1 MNKLLI
7 IALIAIGASTLVSSK
22 ILWEKVW
29 FQNISYYIKEMSK
42 ADSLNL
48 MALVGMHGLYAQIL
62 KSTDAGKTWFVTF
75 DDSTLIVPKHEPYK
89 MSYPEKDF
97 AIVICDSGTF
107 IKTNDGGLTWKKGN
121 IKELHSD
128 NYTSLITMYDK
139 NNGIIYGN
147 KKTFIS
153 HDGFETYKQFYFPV
167 SNAVLDF
174 QMLSPDF
181 IFAMVVYYDGNPNY
195 DEKFFKSTN
204 SGESWTEYYY
214 PDYVFPSSIK
224 FIDTLFGF
232 SAGGERTGIGD
243 NTYDYIYRT
252 TNGGE
257 TWTKVLDTLCWPP
270 FGLEDIDVLDRKT
283 AIAVGQFGKIY
294 WTHDGGDSWQ
304 RDSNALIVDGIPPT
318 LRVCILDENTAIIGD
333 FNNRIWRSYLATDV
347 ESEQELVRDQLISP
361 NPATDFID
369 VCYPPLERGSG
380 GVDIKIMNVFGQ
392 ILITPSLRDT
402 LPWKGGEKVRI
413 DVSGLAPGMYFVRVG
428 DRVGKLIKL

>member
-7 IALIAIGASTLVSSK
+7 IALIVIGTYSFASSK

-29 FQNISYYIKEMSK
+29 FEQNSYYIKEVDR

-48 MALVGMHGLYAQIL
+48 MALVGIRGFYTQVL
-62 KSTDAGKTWFVTF
+62 KSINAGKTWNIVFNDTTF
-75 DDSTLIVPKHEPYK
+75 ILPVHYPFS

-107 IKTNDGGLTWKKGN
+107 IKTTDGGISWKKGE
-121 IKELHSD
+121 IKEIFSS
-128 NYTSLITMYDK
+128 NVRSIVSMFDK
-139 NNGIIYGN
+139 NSGIIHAN
-147 KKTFIS
+147 KKLFIS
-153 HDGFETYKQFYFPV
+153 HDGFETYKQIYLPV
-167 SNAVLDF
+167 YGPVLDF
-174 QMLSPDF
+174 QMLSPNF
-181 IFAMVVYYDGNPNY
+181 IFAMTVYYDGSPNY
-195 DEKFFKSTN
+195 DEKFFKSN
-204 SGESWTEYYY
+204 NGGESWTEYYY

-232 SAGGERTGIGD
+232 TAGGERTGLGD

-270 FGLEDIDVLDRKT
+270 YGLEDIDVLDRKT

-304 RDSNALIVDGIPPT
+304 RDSNALIVDQIPAT
-318 LRVCILDENTAIIGD
+318 MRVCILGENTAIIGD
-333 FNNRIWRSYLATDV
+333 FHNRIWRSYLATDV
-347 ESEQELVRDQLISP
+347 ESEQVHIVDQLISP

-392 ILITPSLRDT
+392 ILTTPSLRDT
-402 LPWKGGEKVRI
+402 PPWKGGEKVRI
-413 DVSGLAPGMYFVRVG
+413 DVSGLAPGMYFVRIG
-428 DRVGKLIKL
+428 ERVGKLIKL